1 MSTARKL
8 ASISVDEYLSGELR
22 SAIKH
27 EYVGGVVYAMAG
39 GSNAHNMVK
48 GNIFASLHEQLRGR
62 PCQPFDSDTKIRIRL
77 STQVRFYYPDVSVVC
92 RPNPQ
97 DDSFQDEPVVI
108 VEVLSPETRRTDE
121 GEKKDAY
128 LTIPSLAAYL
138 LVEQTSPSLVA
149 FRRAEQGFVGQTY
162 EGVDAVVP
170 LAEIGAELRLEEV
183 YAGIEFPP

>member
-27 EYVGGVVYAMAG
+27 EYV
-39 GSNAHNMVK
+39 HNMVK